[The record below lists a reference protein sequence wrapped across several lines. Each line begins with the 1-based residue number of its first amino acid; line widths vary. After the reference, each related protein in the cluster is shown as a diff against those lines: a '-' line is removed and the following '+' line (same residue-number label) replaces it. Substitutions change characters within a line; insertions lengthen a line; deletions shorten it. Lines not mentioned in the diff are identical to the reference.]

1 MDTSTTNKEENNM
14 SKAIDQLFALSLFLL
29 GLVMIYISLGESN
42 QSHEMAGWLTASL
55 GVFIGVTSE
64 FFQH

>member
-1 MDTSTTNKEENNM
+1 M

-29 GLVMIYISLGESN
+29 GLVMIYISLGEGN
-42 QSHEMAGWLTASL
+42 QSHEIAGWLTASL
-55 GVFIGVTSE
+55 GVFIGATSE